1 MKALRIWAVWVLVAA
16 LAGCQAAG
24 DTVEVYR
31 SDGARQCE
39 GEGIGLDAMQPMLGG
54 IPVYAA
60 RKDHVYAE
68 VYPEVCGAPMSSVNV
83 YTIDRAHWPQAQA
96 QGFLL
101 FPSGDQH

>member
-1 MKALRIWAVWVLVAA
+1 MKTHRILAVTALLAA
-16 LAGCQAAG
+16 LAGCRAAD

-39 GEGIGLDAMQPMLGG
+39 GNGISLEAMQPMLGD

-68 VYPEVCGAPMSSVNV
+68 TYPEVCGAPMSSVNV
-83 YTIDRAHWPQAQA
+83 YTINRAHWPQAQA
-96 QGFLL
+96 RGFLH
-101 FPSGDQH
+101 FPPAD